1 MIVLADDKAYCIGGQ
16 RVIEVNNLVKYY
28 GNYPAVNKISFSL
41 SEGKIYGLLGPNGAG
56 KSTTMNIITGY
67 IGATS
72 GSVKI
77 NGFDILEEP
86 EKAKK
91 NIGYL
96 PEIPPLFKDMTVDE
110 YLLFVAELKGVKRA
124 ERRNHVDEIE
134 EKTFVS
140 DVAYR
145 LIKHLSKGYRQR
157 VGLAAAI
164 ISYPKVII
172 LDEPTVG
179 LDPKQINEMR
189 ELIISL
195 KKNHT
200 VILSSHIM
208 QEVAAVCDELL
219 IISKGTLIARGTP
232 QELEKL
238 QNKGTVITY
247 KLKGQ
252 KEAIEEVIHNDSKI
266 SSYEISEN
274 NGHVSVSLSTSLE
287 PDEALERFYLLF
299 AEKKI
304 IILESNALKNSLE
317 DLFLSIVNNDK
328 EDE

>member
-124 ERRNHVDEIE
+124 ERRNRVDEIE

-317 DLFLSIVNNDK
+317 DLFLSIVSNDK

>member
-195 KKNHT
+195 RKNHT

>member
-134 EKTFVS
+134 DKTFVS
-140 DVAYR
+140 DVANR

-317 DLFLSIVNNDK
+317 DLFLSIVSNDK

>member
-1 MIVLADDKAYCIGGQ
+1 M
-16 RVIEVNNLVKYY
+16 IEVNNLVKYY

-274 NGHVSVSLSTSLE
+274 NGHISVSLSTSLE

-317 DLFLSIVNNDK
+317 DLFLSIVSNDK